1 MRSIGKLIA
10 TGSAIAFAAGCGSG
24 GVEPGDTP
32 GVNDPTATP
41 TPVAKSIEAPA
52 SPVLYP
58 TATPE
63 LLLTFVHQQGLWQIS
78 YLANSEVRG
87 PEWDD
92 ENTFEGV
99 EFVVP
104 FGEESLI
111 ALGVTRVEGTEY
123 ATSKEWS
130 QSILERV
137 RDSSSSYELISWR
150 DVNVSAFQAYEA
162 IYLRTGGTFAFA
174 HVELHLVAGSDSYR
188 IVGVTGQE
196 VWADVEGL
204 LRTLVYSFQLR
215 E

>member
-1 MRSIGKLIA
+1 M
-10 TGSAIAFAAGCGSG
+10 
-24 GVEPGDTP
+24 
-32 GVNDPTATP
+32 
-41 TPVAKSIEAPA
+41 
-52 SPVLYP
+52 LYP

-111 ALGVTRVEGTEY
+111 ALGVTRVEGKEHP
-123 ATSKEWS
+123 TSKEWS

>member
-24 GVEPGDTP
+24 SVEPGHTP
-32 GVNDPTATP
+32 GVNDATATP
-41 TPVAKSIEAPA
+41 APVAKSIEAPA

-63 LLLTFVHQQGLWQIS
+63 LLLTFVHPSGLWQIS

-92 ENTFEGV
+92 ENSFEGV

-104 FGEESLI
+104 FAEENFI
-111 ALGVTRVEGTEY
+111 ALGVTRIEGKKY
-123 ATSKEWS
+123 PTSKEWS
-130 QSILERV
+130 QSILENV
-137 RDSSSSYELISWR
+137 EGSSSSYELISWKS
-150 DVNVSAFQAYEA
+150 VNVSAFQAYEA
-162 IYLRTGGTFAFA
+162 IYLRTGGTFDFA
-174 HVELHLVAGSDSYR
+174 HIELHLVAGSDSYR
-188 IVGVTGQE
+188 IVGVTDQE
-196 VWADVEGL
+196 VWDDVGEL

-215 E
+215 K

>member
-10 TGSAIAFAAGCGSG
+10 AGSAIAFAAGCGTG
-24 GVEPGDTP
+24 GVEPGHTP
-32 GVNDPTATP
+32 SVNDATATP

-52 SPVLYP
+52 SPVPYP

-63 LLLTFVHQQGLWQIS
+63 LLLTFVHPQGLWQIS
-78 YLANSEVRG
+78 YLANSEVTG

-92 ENTFEGV
+92 ENSFEGV

-104 FGEESLI
+104 FTEENFI
-111 ALGVTRVEGTEY
+111 ALGVTRAEGSEY
-123 ATSKEWS
+123 PTSKEWS

-137 RDSSSSYELISWR
+137 RDSSSSYELISWE

-162 IYLRTGGTFAFA
+162 VYLRTGGTFDFA
-174 HVELHLVAGSDSYR
+174 HVELHLVAGSDIYR
-188 IVGVTGQE
+188 IVGVTGQGA
-196 VWADVEGL
+196 WADVEGL

-215 E
+215 K